1 MKFGVLGTARIA
13 RQSFVPAVEATD
25 HEVDAVASRTEERAE
40 RFAADNGIPRAFG
53 SYEELLESDAVD
65 AVYNPLPNAL
75 HAEWTKRAAD
85 RGLHVLCE
93 KPLAVDAAEAREMGD
108 HCDDRGV
115 TLMEAMMYRY
125 HPRTERM
132 AAAATELGDVRSV
145 DAGFHSSLRY
155 WPEGTRFDP
164 DMGGGCLLDV
174 GVYAIQAAQL
184 FLGEPERVVARIADP
199 EETGVETQVSGILS
213 FPGGKTAQVDCSFR
227 LEDAQYC
234 RVEGTE
240 GRIHADP
247 AFSTGSDPTTFELR
261 APGRRVTES
270 FDPTNPYAIEVKRFA
285 EYVERGDRPRT
296 DAREAARTLVV
307 VDALRESGEVG
318 EWVAVEDYSS

>member
-1 MKFGVLGTARIA
+1 MEFGVLGTARIA
-13 RQSFVPAVEATD
+13 QQSFVPAVRETD
-25 HEVDAVASRTEERAE
+25 HEVAAVASRTAERAE
-40 RFAADNGIPRAFG
+40 QFGDDHGVPRAFG

-85 RGLHVLCE
+85 HGLHVLCE
-93 KPLAVDAAEAREMGD
+93 KPLAVNAEEARDMGD
-108 HCDDRGV
+108 YCDRQGV

-145 DAGFHSSLRY
+145 NAGFHSSLRY

-174 GVYAIQAAQL
+174 GVYAIEAARL

-199 EETGVETQVSGILS
+199 EEVGVETQVSGILS
-213 FPGGKTAQVDCSFR
+213 FSGGKIAQIDCSFR

-234 RVEGTE
+234 RVEGTK

-247 AFSTGSDPTTFELR
+247 AFSTGSDSTTFELH
-261 APGRRVTES
+261 ASGRHVAES
-270 FDPTNPYAIEVKRFA
+270 FDPANPYAIEVERFA

-296 DAREAARTLVV
+296 DAREATRTLAV
-307 VDALRESGEVG
+307 VDALRESGAIE
-318 EWVAVEDYSS
+318 EWVDITDYSS